1 MSTFRN
7 RYKLWP
13 TLYVLYPYIILHAC
27 IQWRHNLH
35 IRLHMQSLRYRPGS
49 MNRIVSKHSN
59 GYLYFYC
66 SRAIIYTKTLKQIHL
81 SVIIFKH
88 FIYRDNW
95 ITQLPKTISN
105 NQQVSWK
112 ENNDTDM
119 ILYTLRS
126 LRQYLKAIERQA
138 NRVNQQRNLCL
149 QYLHI
154 SMSTS
159 FTDRATKISTLTI
172 ERSWHNTLQQG
183 IGQNTYSNYALI
195 FKAIAELI
203 KSKTKRNHPFTN
215 SVQTFLKPLFF

>member
-1 MSTFRN
+1 MTRVFSFSEFFKMSTALMSTFRN

-138 NRVNQQRNLCL
+138 NRVNQQGNLCL
-149 QYLHI
+149 QYFAH
-154 SMSTS
+154 
-159 FTDRATKISTLTI
+159 KH
-172 ERSWHNTLQQG
+172 EH
-183 IGQNTYSNYALI
+183 LI
-195 FKAIAELI
+195 YWPSYKNI
-203 KSKTKRNHPFTN
+203 N
-215 SVQTFLKPLFF
+215 SVYWMVLVQHTTTRNWSEHSQSSLKAKRK